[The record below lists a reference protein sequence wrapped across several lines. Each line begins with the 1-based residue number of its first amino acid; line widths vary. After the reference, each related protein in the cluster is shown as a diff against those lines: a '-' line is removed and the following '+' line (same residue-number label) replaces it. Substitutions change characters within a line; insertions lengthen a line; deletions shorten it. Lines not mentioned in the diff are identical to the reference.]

1 MSKFAITRIKKL
13 KTISKIS
20 AAGKHN
26 SRADHAPNAD
36 PDGVCKLIAGS
47 NTPEVKF
54 DELMLKTGIKP
65 RKNAVLAVEMLFT
78 FSPEMKGKIK
88 ISDWVKEHQKFIE
101 NEFPKGSVLS
111 AHLHLDEA
119 TPHIQLVISPI
130 IKKTVRKKQQW
141 RLACKDY
148 FGTPEKLRQYQDRYA
163 SAMSVFG
170 LERGIRGSKAHH
182 NEVKKYYTEL
192 KNEVA
197 QAKVDIEKI
206 EVDLSEKPN
215 YFKAK
220 NLFSNMKKVLK
231 KFKTVLVQAGKVPD
245 LEQRN
250 KQLNDELSRSQR
262 IIQSIRASFGNK
274 TTDEIIYVLTDK
286 KAEND
291 AEIEQKYSEENQV
304 LIKPKTLLNDNE
316 PKPEKKPDLG
326 EEMAL

>member
-36 PDGVCKLIAGS
+36 PDGECKLLAGS
-47 NTPEVKF
+47 NTPEVRF

-78 FSPEMKGKIK
+78 FSPEMKGKI
-88 ISDWVKEHQKFIE
+88 SVDDWVEEHRKFIE

-119 TPHIQLVISPI
+119 TPHIQLMIAPI
-130 IKKTVRKKQQW
+130 VKKTVRKKEQW

-182 NEVKKYYTEL
+182 NKIKKYYTEL

-197 QAKVDIEKI
+197 QAKSDIEKI
-206 EVDLSEKPN
+206 EVDLSEKPS
-215 YFKAK
+215 YFNAPKI
-220 NLFSNMKKVLK
+220 FYNMKKVLK

-262 IIQSIRASFGNK
+262 IIRGIRASFGNA
-274 TTDEIIYVLTDK
+274 TTDEIVYILTDK
-286 KAEND
+286 KAEID
-291 AEIEQKYSEENQV
+291 AAKEQKYSEENQV
-304 LIKPKTLLNDNE
+304 LIKPKALLSDNE
-316 PKPEKKPDLG
+316 PKPEKKADLSD
-326 EEMAL
+326 EMAF